1 MKNKFVSFNNILRK
15 MIEALRSDNM
25 EEFEKLDKKRADM
38 LEEIK
43 NLEFDGIS
51 DGEREEI
58 AKEVEESLKLTK
70 ILMELGEEKKEKVKA
85 ELVRIKEARDVLLA
99 YKPRLPEIP
108 KFLDIKE

>member
-1 MKNKFVSFNNILRK
+1 MKDKFADFNNILRR
-15 MIEALRSDNM
+15 MVEALKSDNM
-25 EEFEKLDKKRADM
+25 DEFEKLDKKRADV

-43 NLEFDGIS
+43 NLDFSGFS
-51 DGEREEI
+51 DEEKREI

-70 ILMELGEEKKEKVKA
+70 ILVELGEEKREKIKA

-99 YKPRLPEIP
+99 YKPRLPGIP